1 MRRDFYFCVHCDE
14 VGMIPPRFIGVAA
27 GYWLLLFIKSSI
39 GVASLFFPACWGCFV
54 GLGLVALVSMIL
66 EAAPKAV
73 DADAAAASLLEGADC
88 A

>member
-1 MRRDFYFCVHCDE
+1 MRRDFCFCVHCD
-14 VGMIPPRFIGVAA
+14 GAGNIPARFIGVT
-27 GYWLLLFIKSSI
+27 GGCWLLLFIRSSI

>member
-1 MRRDFYFCVHCDE
+1 MTGGC
-14 VGMIPPRFIGVAA
+14 
-27 GYWLLLFIKSSI
+27 WLLLFIRSSI
-39 GVASLFFPACWGCFV
+39 GVVSLFFPAGWGCFV

-73 DADAAAASLLEGADC
+73 DADAAAGSLLEGADC